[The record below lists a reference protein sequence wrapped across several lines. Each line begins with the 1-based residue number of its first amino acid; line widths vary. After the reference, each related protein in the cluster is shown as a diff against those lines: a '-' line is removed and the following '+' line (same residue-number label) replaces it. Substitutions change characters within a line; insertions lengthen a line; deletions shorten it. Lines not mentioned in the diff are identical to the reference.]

1 MYESEQMRASTNK
14 IKALAPVLLFL
25 GAILAA
31 TSVILG
37 AFGAH
42 GLKNVLSVAS
52 LNTFEIGVRY
62 QMYHA
67 LGVLVL
73 PALSG
78 YVQVVWLKR
87 VAIAFIMG
95 CVLFS
100 GSLYA
105 LAITGFKWLGPI
117 TPMGGVSFIAGW
129 GMLAFA
135 LLRSPQVKKAD
146 NDK

>member
-1 MYESEQMRASTNK
+1 MRASMNK
-14 IKALAPVLLFL
+14 NKALAPVLLFL
-25 GAILAA
+25 GALLAA

-78 YVQVVWLKR
+78 YVQVAWLKR
-87 VAIAFIMG
+87 VAIAFI
-95 CVLFS
+95 VLIGYSSSIS
-100 GSLYA
+100 GLECFIYVAVINSSLGNK
-105 LAITGFKWLGPI
+105 LSSNL
-117 TPMGGVSFIAGW
+117 
-129 GMLAFA
+129 
-135 LLRSPQVKKAD
+135 
-146 NDK
+146 